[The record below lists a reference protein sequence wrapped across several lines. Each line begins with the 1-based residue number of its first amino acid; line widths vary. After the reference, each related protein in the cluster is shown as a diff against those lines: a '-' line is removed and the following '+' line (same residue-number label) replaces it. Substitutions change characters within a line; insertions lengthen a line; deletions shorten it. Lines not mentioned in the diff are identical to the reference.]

1 LSFLMVSTWRYRSF
15 KDLNLLRPRSPFSII
30 LVGVIIYVFW
40 NYSRTALLILG
51 ASYVGSGIVV
61 RIGGLLKRRMN
72 GVPPVQPEGN
82 PVG

>member
-1 LSFLMVSTWRYRSF
+1 
-15 KDLNLLRPRSPFSII
+15 
-30 LVGVIIYVFW
+30 VFW

-51 ASYVGSGIVV
+51 ASYVGSGIVI